1 MAKLIHVTDNTFET
15 EVVKSKIPV
24 LADFWAEWCGPC
36 RTIAPILE
44 EIAEEY
50 EGRLKIAKLDVDDNK
65 QIPSRYSI
73 RGIPTLMLFI
83 DGEPVERIV
92 GSLPKEQLL
101 SRITSHLSQN

>member
-50 EGRLKIAKLDVDDNK
+50 EGQLKIAKLDVDENK

-101 SRITSHLSQN
+101 LRISSHLSQN